1 MGNMATARK
10 TLDRLVALGVQ
21 EFIVCAGARNAPLV
35 SLLNS
40 QKTYNVYPFFEERSA
55 AFFALGRIKN
65 HQKPVAVVTTSGTA
79 AAELLPATIEAFYSG
94 LPLVLLTADRPR
106 GFRGSASPQ
115 TIEQVDIFKNYVDG
129 CWDIESAKDL
139 HDREWKAKN
148 PLHVNICFHEPL
160 LDDEDGWVPGH
171 SAEVAAPK
179 DPSSIEALM
188 PQLMSLSKSVKNL
201 TTAFSVNKHNLEIA
215 QAAFNQCQKPLVIV
229 SGLPEK
235 YREMVQNFC
244 MQLGAPV
251 YIEALSGLRES
262 QDLKQLQVL
271 RPHLKSY
278 DLVVRIGSMPTIRLW
293 RDLEATPVPVLN
305 FSHLPFSGLSW
316 QKEAA
321 FDLNLLNYI
330 EVPPHLFPQRWPAGE
345 DFDKIENL
353 LTKYPNSEPAMFR
366 KLSDSFED
374 KSSVYLGNSLPIREW
389 DLTSTHHKKWA
400 RLEANR
406 GANGID
412 GQLST
417 FFGFA
422 KGNSQNYALIGDL
435 TALYDMTS
443 AWATRFLESGTKA
456 HIVVINNGGGRIF
469 RNIFHDPA
477 FENTHEISLKPFADM
492 WGLLYQRV
500 KSSEQI
506 DKSLWKAPLTLTE
519 VFPNLAQS
527 DGFWNDWKE

>member
-1 MGNMATARK
+1 MGNMATARR

-21 EFIVCAGARNAPLV
+21 EFVVCAGARNAPLV

-40 QKTYNVYPFFEERSA
+40 QETYKVYSFFEERSA

-65 HQKPVAVVTTSGTA
+65 HHQPVAVVTTSGTA

-129 CWDIESAKDL
+129 CWDIESSKDL
-139 HDREWKAKN
+139 HDRSWAAKQ
-148 PLHVNICFHEPL
+148 PLHINICFHEPL
-160 LDDEDGWVPGH
+160 LDDEDGWVPGT
-171 SAEVAAPK
+171 AKPEVPTH
-179 DPSSIEALM
+179 DSSSIESLL

-201 TTAFSVNKHNLEIA
+201 TNAFSVNKINLETA
-215 QAAFNQCQKPLVIV
+215 QSALNQCHKPLVLLAGI
-229 SGLPEK
+229 PEK
-235 YREMVQNFC
+235 HREVVESFC
-244 MQLGAPV
+244 LQLQAPI
-251 YIEALSGLRES
+251 YTEALSGLRES
-262 QDLKQLQVL
+262 PDLKHLQVL
-271 RPHLKSY
+271 RPHLSKH
-278 DLVVRIGSMPTIRLW
+278 DLVIRIGSVPTIRLW

-316 QKEAA
+316 QKEQSYEI
-321 FDLNLLNYI
+321 NLLSYL

-345 DFDKIENL
+345 DFDKLEAL
-353 LTKYPNSEPAMFR
+353 FAKYPNSEPALFR
-366 KLSDSFED
+366 KLSDTFEEN
-374 KSSVYLGNSLPIREW
+374 SSVYLGNSLPIREW
-389 DLTSTHHKKWA
+389 DLASSHQKKWA
-400 RLEANR
+400 RIEANR

-417 FFGFA
+417 FFGFSAA
-422 KGNSQNYALIGDL
+422 KTHNYAIIGDL

-443 AWATRFLESGTKA
+443 AWAARYLEPHTKV
-456 HIVVINNGGGRIF
+456 HIIVINNGGGRIF
-469 RNIFHDPA
+469 RNMFHDAA
-477 FENTHEISLKPFADM
+477 FENTHEISLKPFAEM

-500 KSSEQI
+500 KSTENI
-506 DKSLWKAPLTLTE
+506 DKHLWSAPFTLTE
-519 VFPNLAQS
+519 VYPNLTQS

>member
-1 MGNMATARK
+1 MGNMVTARK

-35 SLLNS
+35 SLLNT
-40 QKTYNVYPFFEERSA
+40 QQTYKVYPFFEERSA

-79 AAELLPATIEAFYSG
+79 SAELLPATIEAFYSG
-94 LPLVLLTADRPR
+94 LPLVLVTADRPR

-115 TIEQVDIFKNYVDG
+115 TIEQVDIFRSYVDG
-129 CWDIESAKDL
+129 CWDIESPKDL
-139 HDREWKAKN
+139 HDRHWLGKN

-160 LDDEDGWVPGH
+160 LDDEEAWNPGAP
-171 SAEVAAPK
+171 SNEAE
-179 DPSSIEALM
+179 DHSIESLL

-201 TTAFSVNKHNLEIA
+201 TTAFSANKSNLETA
-215 QAAFNQCQKPLVIV
+215 QTALNQCQKPLVIL
-229 SGLPEK
+229 SGVPEK
-235 YREMVQNFC
+235 FREMAESFC
-244 MQLGAPV
+244 LQLQAPV
-251 YIEALSGLRES
+251 YIEAMSGLRES
-262 QDLKQLQVL
+262 QDLRPLQIL
-271 RPHLKSY
+271 RPHLSKY
-278 DLVVRIGSMPTIRLW
+278 DLVIRIGAMPTLRLW

-316 QKEAA
+316 QKEQAY
-321 FDLNLLNYI
+321 DINLLSYI
-330 EVPPHLFPQRWPAGE
+330 EVPPHIVPRRWPAGE

-353 LTKYPNSEPAMFR
+353 FSKYPNSEPAMFR
-366 KLSDSFED
+366 KLSESFEED
-374 KSSVYLGNSLPIREW
+374 SSVYLGNSLPIREW
-389 DLTSTHHKKWA
+389 DLASTHQKKWQ
-400 RLEANR
+400 RIEGNR

-417 FFGFA
+417 FFGWS
-422 KGNSQNYALIGDL
+422 KGNTHNYAVIGDL

-443 AWATRFLESGTKA
+443 AWAAKFLEENTKT

-469 RNIFHDPA
+469 RNMFHDPA
-477 FENTHEISLKPFADM
+477 FENAHEISLKPFAEM

-500 KSSEQI
+500 KASESI
-506 DKSLWKAPLTLTE
+506 GKHLWSAPLTLTE
-519 VFPNLAQS
+519 VFPNLSQS